1 MAQDSTFHPAE
12 VAGRTA
18 SSPSAPTDPNLPH
31 PDAVN
36 HPPPAN
42 SPSILE
48 QQLQAPVLAAGEKLE
63 EFRALVAEVAA
74 ALQPKTFLER
84 LEVND
89 LCHAVW
95 EEQRFRRQQA
105 ALPAATG
112 LKALQCLLASIG
124 FEQDALTIATDYF
137 GVDGEER
144 ITAAA
149 LLRRFGIN
157 DDAIA
162 AQASQHNLP
171 TLSALE
177 RLLGNRQARRDTI
190 VRQYQR
196 RQRKADKPASPQ
208 PDPLNETAVTH

>member
-1 MAQDSTFHPAE
+1 MAHNGTFHSAE

-18 SSPSAPTDPNLPH
+18 AAPAPTDTNLPH

-36 HPPPAN
+36 HQPTPN

-63 EFRALVAEVAA
+63 DFRALVAEVSA

-89 LCHAVW
+89 LCHAFW

-112 LKALQCLLASIG
+112 LKALQCLLAAIG
-124 FEQDALTIATDYF
+124 FEPDALTIATDYF

-144 ITAAA
+144 TTATA
-149 LLRRFGIN
+149 LLRRFGIT

-196 RQRKADKPASPQ
+196 RKRKADKLSSPQ
-208 PDPLNETAVTH
+208 SDPLNETAVTH

>member
-1 MAQDSTFHPAE
+1 MAQHGTFHSAE
-12 VAGRTA
+12 AGRTA
-18 SSPSAPTDPNLPH
+18 GSPPAPTDTNLPH

-36 HPPPAN
+36 HQPTAT

-63 EFRALVAEVAA
+63 EFRALVAEVSA

-84 LEVND
+84 LEVSD
-89 LCHAVW
+89 LCHAWW

-105 ALPAATG
+105 ALPGATG

-124 FEQDALTIATDYF
+124 FQPDALTIATGYF

-144 ITAAA
+144 TTATA
-149 LLRRFGIN
+149 LLRRFGIT

-162 AQASQHNLP
+162 AQASQHNLASI
-171 TLSALE
+171 SALE

-196 RQRKADKPASPQ
+196 RKRKADKLASAQ
-208 PDPLNETAVTH
+208 SDPLNETAVTH

>member
-1 MAQDSTFHPAE
+1 MAQHGTFHRAE
-12 VAGRTA
+12 GADRTA
-18 SSPSAPTDPNLPH
+18 RSPSAPTDP
-31 PDAVN
+31 DVVN
-36 HPPPAN
+36 HPPPAT

-89 LCHAVW
+89 LCHAWW

-124 FEQDALTIATDYF
+124 FEPDALTIATDYF
-137 GVDGEER
+137 GVDTDER
-144 ITAAA
+144 TTATA
-149 LLRRFGIN
+149 LLRRFGIT

-162 AQASQHNLP
+162 AQASQHNLA
-171 TLSALE
+171 TIAALE
-177 RLLGNRQARRDTI
+177 RLLGNRQSRRDMI
-190 VRQYQR
+190 LREYQR
-196 RQRKADKPASPQ
+196 RKRKADKLRSPQ
-208 PDPLNETAVTH
+208 SDPLNETAVTH

>member
-1 MAQDSTFHPAE
+1 MAHNGTFHPAE
-12 VAGRTA
+12 GADRTA
-18 SSPSAPTDPNLPH
+18 AAPSASTDTNLPH
-31 PDAVN
+31 PDAV
-36 HPPPAN
+36 HHQRKAN

-89 LCHAVW
+89 LCHAWW

-144 ITAAA
+144 TTATA
-149 LLRRFGIN
+149 LLRRFGIT

-177 RLLGNRQARRDTI
+177 RLLGNRQARRDMI

-196 RQRKADKPASPQ
+196 RKRKADKLASPQ
-208 PDPLNETAVTH
+208 SDPLNETAVTH